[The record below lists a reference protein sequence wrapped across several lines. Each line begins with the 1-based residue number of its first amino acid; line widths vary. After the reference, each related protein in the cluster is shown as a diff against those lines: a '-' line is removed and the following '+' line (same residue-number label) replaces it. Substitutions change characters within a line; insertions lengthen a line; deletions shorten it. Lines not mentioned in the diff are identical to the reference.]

1 MSLTPTTSV
10 DKIKKTYREMAGETE
25 DIIQLQMN
33 YAAVLVDKDIKT
45 GALDGDYREMA
56 ETYMTCHLL
65 FMNYLK
71 TSEDKIEGS
80 TQDKK
85 LTPKMGTGLQGSPY
99 GQMYLSFYSMTGA
112 VDDDRSVSGVGFL
125 S

>member
-1 MSLTPTTSV
+1 MSLKPTTTIEN
-10 DKIKKTYREMAGETE
+10 IKKTYKEMVNQSDG
-25 DIIQLQMN
+25 IIQLQMD

-45 GALDGDYREMA
+45 GTLDGDYREMA

-65 FMNYLK
+65 YMNYLK
-71 TSEDKIEGS
+71 TSEDKIS
-80 TQDKK
+80 DTQDKK

-99 GQMYLSFYSMTGA
+99 GQMYLSFYSITGA
-112 VDDDRSVSGVGFL
+112 VDDDRPVSGVGFL

>member
-1 MSLTPTTSV
+1 MSLEPTTSV

-25 DIIQLQMN
+25 DIIQLQMD

-45 GALDGDYREMA
+45 GALDGAYREMA

-99 GQMYLSFYSMTGA
+99 GQIYLSFYSMSGA

>member
-1 MSLTPTTSV
+1 MALSPTTSV
-10 DKIKKTYREMAGETE
+10 DKIKKTYREMVGEMK

-65 FMNYLK
+65 YMNYLK
-71 TSEDKIEGS
+71 TSEDKIS
-80 TQDKK
+80 DTQDKK

-112 VDDDRSVSGVGFL
+112 VDDDRPVSGVGFL

>member
-33 YAAVLVDKDIKT
+33 YAAVLVNKDIKT
-45 GALDGDYREMA
+45 GALDEDYREMA

-112 VDDDRSVSGVGFL
+112 VDDDRPVSGVGFL

>member
-1 MSLTPTTSV
+1 MALSPTTSV
-10 DKIKKTYREMAGETE
+10 DKIKKTYREMVVEME

-65 FMNYLK
+65 YMNYLK
-71 TSEDKIEGS
+71 TSEDKIS
-80 TQDKK
+80 DTQDKK

-112 VDDDRSVSGVGFL
+112 VDDDRPVSGVGFL

>member
-1 MSLTPTTSV
+1 MALSPTTSV
-10 DKIKKTYREMAGETE
+10 DKIKKTYREMVGEME

-65 FMNYLK
+65 YMNYLK
-71 TSEDKIEGS
+71 TSEDKIS
-80 TQDKK
+80 DTQDKK

-99 GQMYLSFYSMTGA
+99 GQIYLSFYSMTGA
-112 VDDDRSVSGVGFL
+112 VDDHRPVSGVGFL

>member
-1 MSLTPTTSV
+1 MSLTPSTNV

-25 DIIQLQMN
+25 DIIQLQIN
-33 YAAVLVDKDIKT
+33 YAAVLVNKDIKT
-45 GALDGDYREMA
+45 GALDEDYREMA

-65 FMNYLK
+65 YMNYLK
-71 TSEDKIEGS
+71 TSEDKIEG

-112 VDDDRSVSGVGFL
+112 VDDDRPVSGAGFL

>member
-1 MSLTPTTSV
+1 MSLKPTTSV
-10 DKIKKTYREMAGETE
+10 DKIRKTYREMVNQSD
-25 DIIQLQMN
+25 DIIQLQMD

-45 GALDGDYREMA
+45 GTLDGDYREMA

-65 FMNYLK
+65 YMNYLK

-99 GQMYLSFYSMTGA
+99 GQMYLSFYSITGA
-112 VDDDRSVSGVGFL
+112 VDDDRPVSGVGFL

>member
-10 DKIKKTYREMAGETE
+10 DKIKKTYREVDEETE
-25 DIIQLQMN
+25 DVIQLQMD

-65 FMNYLK
+65 YMNYLK
-71 TSEDKIEGS
+71 TSEDKIS
-80 TQDKK
+80 DTQDKK

-112 VDDDRSVSGVGFL
+112 TSNDRPVSGVGFL

>member
-25 DIIQLQMN
+25 DIIQLQMD

-99 GQMYLSFYSMTGA
+99 GQIYLSFYSMSGA

>member
-10 DKIKKTYREMAGETE
+10 EKIKKTYREMAGETE

-33 YAAVLVDKDIKT
+33 YAAVLVNKDIKT
-45 GALDGDYREMA
+45 GALDEDYREMA

-112 VDDDRSVSGVGFL
+112 VDDDRPVSGVGFL

>member
-1 MSLTPTTSV
+1 MSLEPTTSV

-25 DIIQLQMN
+25 DIIQLQMD

-99 GQMYLSFYSMTGA
+99 GQIYLSFYSMSGA

>member
-1 MSLTPTTSV
+1 MSLSPITNV
-10 DKIKKTYREMAGETE
+10 KKIKKTYREVDEETE
-25 DIIQLQMN
+25 DVIQLQME
-33 YAAVLVDKDIKT
+33 YAALLVDKDIKN
-45 GALDGDYREMA
+45 GALDADYREMA

-65 FMNYLK
+65 YMNYLK
-71 TSEDKIEGS
+71 TSEDKISGD
-80 TQDKK
+80 THDKK

-112 VDDDRSVSGVGFL
+112 ADDDRPVSGVGFL

>member
-1 MSLTPTTSV
+1 MSLSPTTTV
-10 DKIKKTYREMAGETE
+10 ENIKKTYREVDEETE
-25 DIIQLQMN
+25 DIIKLQME
-33 YAAVLVDKDIKT
+33 YAALLVDKDIKN
-45 GALDGDYREMA
+45 GALDSDYREMA

-65 FMNYLK
+65 YMNYLK
-71 TSEDKIEGS
+71 TSEDKLS
-80 TQDKK
+80 DTRDKK

-112 VDDDRSVSGVGFL
+112 VDDDRPVSGVGFL

>member
-1 MSLTPTTSV
+1 MSLSPTTTV
-10 DKIKKTYREMAGETE
+10 ERIKKTYREVDEETE
-25 DIIQLQMN
+25 DIIQLQME
-33 YAAVLVDKDIKT
+33 YAALLVDKDIKN
-45 GALDGDYREMA
+45 GALDADYREMA

-65 FMNYLK
+65 YMNYLK
-71 TSEDKIEGS
+71 TYEDKIEG

-112 VDDDRSVSGVGFL
+112 VDDDRPVSGVGFL

>member
-1 MSLTPTTSV
+1 MSLWPTTTV
-10 DKIKKTYREMAGETE
+10 GKIKKTYREVDEETE
-25 DIIQLQMN
+25 DVIQLQME
-33 YAAVLVDKDIKT
+33 YAALLVDKDIKN
-45 GALDGDYREMA
+45 GALDADYREMA

-65 FMNYLK
+65 YMNYLK

-112 VDDDRSVSGVGFL
+112 VDDDRPVSGVGFL

>member
-10 DKIKKTYREMAGETE
+10 ENIKKTYREIVEETE
-25 DIIQLQMN
+25 DIIQLQMA

-45 GALDGDYREMA
+45 GALDEDYREMA

-65 FMNYLK
+65 YMNYLK
-71 TSEDKIEGS
+71 TSEDKIS
-80 TQDKK
+80 DTQDKK

-112 VDDDRSVSGVGFL
+112 TSNDRPVSGVGFL

>member
-1 MSLTPTTSV
+1 MSLSPITTV
-10 DKIKKTYREMAGETE
+10 EKIKKTYREVEEETE
-25 DIIQLQMN
+25 DIIQLQME
-33 YAAVLVDKDIKT
+33 YASILVDKDIKN
-45 GALDGDYREMA
+45 GALDADYREMA

-65 FMNYLK
+65 YMNYLK
-71 TSEDKIEGS
+71 TSEDKISGD
-80 TQDKK
+80 THDKK

-112 VDDDRSVSGVGFL
+112 VDDDRPVSGVGFL

>member
-1 MSLTPTTSV
+1 MSLSPITTV
-10 DKIKKTYREMAGETE
+10 EKIKKTYREVDEETE
-25 DIIQLQMN
+25 DIIKLQME
-33 YAAVLVDKDIKT
+33 YAALLVDKDIKN
-45 GALDGDYREMA
+45 GALDSDYREMA

-65 FMNYLK
+65 YMNFLK
-71 TSEDKIEGS
+71 TYEDKIEG

-112 VDDDRSVSGVGFL
+112 VDDDRPVSGVGFL

>member
-1 MSLTPTTSV
+1 MSLSPITTV
-10 DKIKKTYREMAGETE
+10 EKIKKTYREVEEETE
-25 DIIQLQMN
+25 DIIQLQME
-33 YAAVLVDKDIKT
+33 YAALLVDKDIKN
-45 GALDGDYREMA
+45 GALNSDYREMA

-65 FMNYLK
+65 YMNYLK
-71 TSEDKIEGS
+71 TSEDKIS
-80 TQDKK
+80 DTRDKK

-112 VDDDRSVSGVGFL
+112 VDDDRPVSGVGFL

>member
-1 MSLTPTTSV
+1 MSLIPTTSV
-10 DKIKKTYREMAGETE
+10 DKIKKTYREMAGESE

-45 GALDGDYREMA
+45 GTLDGDYREMA

-65 FMNYLK
+65 YMNYLK

-99 GQMYLSFYSMTGA
+99 GQMYLSFYSITGA
-112 VDDDRSVSGVGFL
+112 VDDDRPVSGVGFL

>member
-1 MSLTPTTSV
+1 MPLSPITTV
-10 DKIKKTYREMAGETE
+10 EKIKKTYREVDEETE
-25 DIIQLQMN
+25 DIIQLQME
-33 YAAVLVDKDIKT
+33 YAALLVDKDIKN
-45 GALDGDYREMA
+45 GALDADYREMA

-65 FMNYLK
+65 YMNYLK
-71 TSEDKIEGS
+71 TSEDKIS
-80 TQDKK
+80 DTRDKK

-112 VDDDRSVSGVGFL
+112 VDDDRPVSGVGFL